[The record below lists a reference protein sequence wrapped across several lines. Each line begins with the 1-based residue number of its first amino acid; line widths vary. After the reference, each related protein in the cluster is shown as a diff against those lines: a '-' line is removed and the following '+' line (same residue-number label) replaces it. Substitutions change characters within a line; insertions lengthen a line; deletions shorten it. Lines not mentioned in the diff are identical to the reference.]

1 MRLDFQIHH
10 VIDNKHVN
18 GRTKYDYV
26 KSEVWLRTQELCDI
40 INEEFGLDAVPETWY
55 TITKDTA
62 IEMWKLLRENKNL
75 CGTYGDNFLNSWIN

>member
-1 MRLDFQIHH
+1 MKLDYQIHH
-10 VIDNKHVN
+10 VIDNKYVN

-55 TITKDTA
+55 TITKNTA
-62 IEMWKLLRENKNL
+62 IEMWKFLRENKNL
-75 CGTYGDNFLNSWIN
+75 CGTYGDNFLNNWLN